1 MTKDHMYK
9 EAKSL
14 LLNMPPCVDGNYQ
27 FACVSCSAQAL
38 AVWAERIY
46 QQGIEDASKVVP
58 A

>member
-1 MTKDHMYK
+1 MYK

-46 QQGIEDASKVVP
+46 QQGHEDASKAVT